1 MEEVAL
7 PITKEQL
14 DTHLRSH
21 DQQHLVRFWERLDA
35 ERRESLAQQIMG
47 IDLQQIRELN
57 LGQDKN
63 QDFTEIAARAAS
75 PAAFRLGDGQASFS
89 SREAREKAEEALSG
103 GKLGVILVAGGQ
115 GTRLGFPH
123 PKGMFRVGPVSE
135 RTLFQMH
142 IDQLKAVARR
152 FGKRIPLYLMTSP
165 ATHDETIDFLD
176 QHDCFGLPR
185 DDLHVFCQGTM
196 PAVDEMGRLILEDHG
211 RVFLSPDGHGG
222 MLAAFNGSGCLADAQ
237 ERGLEHLYYFQVDNP
252 LIAVCDRELVGYHL
266 LSESDM
272 TTQVVAKTA
281 PNDKVGN
288 VVSVDGRLMV
298 IEYSDLP
305 ASAGERRQAD
315 GSLELWA
322 GSIAVHVL
330 RLGFLADALK
340 HPDALPFHRANK
352 KVPFVNDAG
361 ETVEPD
367 QPNATKFER
376 FIFDLMPIA
385 KNAIVVEADEQE
397 AFAPLKNASGAA
409 KDTPETSRHAIVARD
424 RRRLQQAGVDV
435 DEEVLVEISPL
446 FALDAEELKR
456 RLKPGQRFEKDTFLV

>member
-142 IDQLKAVARR
+142 IDQLKAVVPIWKQENWAD
-152 FGKRIPLYLMTSP
+152 GTS
-165 ATHDETIDFLD
+165 
-176 QHDCFGLPR
+176 QW
-185 DDLHVFCQGTM
+185 V
-196 PAVDEMGRLILEDHG
+196 
-211 RVFLSPDGHGG
+211 HGG
-222 MLAAFNGSGCLADAQ
+222 
-237 ERGLEHLYYFQVDNP
+237 
-252 LIAVCDRELVGYHL
+252 
-266 LSESDM
+266 
-272 TTQVVAKTA
+272 
-281 PNDKVGN
+281 
-288 VVSVDGRLMV
+288 
-298 IEYSDLP
+298 
-305 ASAGERRQAD
+305 
-315 GSLELWA
+315 
-322 GSIAVHVL
+322 
-330 RLGFLADALK
+330 
-340 HPDALPFHRANK
+340 
-352 KVPFVNDAG
+352 
-361 ETVEPD
+361 
-367 QPNATKFER
+367 
-376 FIFDLMPIA
+376 
-385 KNAIVVEADEQE
+385 
-397 AFAPLKNASGAA
+397 
-409 KDTPETSRHAIVARD
+409 
-424 RRRLQQAGVDV
+424 
-435 DEEVLVEISPL
+435 
-446 FALDAEELKR
+446 
-456 RLKPGQRFEKDTFLV
+456 